1 MRGTV
6 FDIQRFCVHDG
17 PGIRTVVFLK
27 GCPLR
32 CVWCHNP
39 EGLSGEP
46 QVMLAPEKC
55 IGCGECVRV
64 CSTGAQSLKG
74 GIRSFDPAL
83 CAHCMRCTE
92 GICSTKAVFA
102 AGRVMEDTEVME
114 KVMRD
119 AEFYRESG
127 GGITLSGGEP
137 FFRADFALE
146 LLRLAKKNGI
156 TTAAE
161 TCGTVPLEVMK
172 KAAALCDTFLFDV
185 KLTNEED
192 HLRYTGASR
201 RMMLENLRYLDSVS
215 ADIVLRCPMIPGIN
229 TNEAHYEAIG
239 RLAESLSSVRE
250 VNIMPYHDFGVSK
263 YRKLSETAPFV
274 CDTMD
279 GGTAEK
285 IKNEIEKHTDVPVRV
300 M

>member
-1 MRGTV
+1 MRGIV

-46 QVMLAPEKC
+46 QVMLSPEKC
-55 IGCGECVRV
+55 IGCGECVGV
-64 CSTGAQSLKG
+64 CPTGAQSLKDG
-74 GIRSFDPAL
+74 NRAFDPAL
-83 CAHCMRCTE
+83 CSHCMRCTD
-92 GICSTKAVFA
+92 GICPTGAVFA
-102 AGRVMEDTEVME
+102 AGRMMEDTEVME

-146 LLRLAKKNGI
+146 LLRLAKESGI

-161 TCGTVPLEVMK
+161 TCGAVSAEVMR

-192 HLRYTGASR
+192 HIRYTGASR
-201 RMMLENLRYLDSVS
+201 RMILENLRYLDSVS

-229 TNEAHYEAIG
+229 TNKAHFEEIG
-239 RLAESLSSVRE
+239 KLASSLSSVRE
-250 VNIMPYHDFGVSK
+250 VNIMPYHDLGVSK

-274 CDTMD
+274 CDTMES
-279 GGTAEK
+279 GTGEE

>member
-46 QVMLAPEKC
+46 QVMLSPEKC
-55 IGCGECVRV
+55 IGCGECVVV
-64 CSTGAQSLKG
+64 CSTGAQSLKDG
-74 GIRSFDPAL
+74 TRSYDPSL
-83 CAHCMRCTE
+83 CARCMRCTD
-92 GICSTKAVFA
+92 GICPTKAVFA
-102 AGRVMEDTEVME
+102 AGRVADASEVME

-119 AEFYRESG
+119 ADFYRESG

-137 FFRADFALE
+137 FYQPEFALE

-161 TCGTVPLEVMK
+161 TCGAVSGEVMK

-185 KLTNEED
+185 KLTNEAD
-192 HLRYTGASR
+192 HVKYTGASR
-201 RMMLENLRYLDSVS
+201 RAILENLRYLDSVS
-215 ADIVLRCPMIPGIN
+215 ADIVLRCPMIPGVN
-229 TNEAHYEAIG
+229 TNEAHYEEIG
-239 RLAESLSSVRE
+239 KLAESLSSVRE
-250 VNIMPYHDFGVSK
+250 VNIMPYHDLGISK
-263 YRKLSETAPFV
+263 YRKLSEKAPFV

-279 GGTAEK
+279 AGTADE
-285 IKNEIEKHTDVPVRV
+285 IKKEIEKHTDVPVRV